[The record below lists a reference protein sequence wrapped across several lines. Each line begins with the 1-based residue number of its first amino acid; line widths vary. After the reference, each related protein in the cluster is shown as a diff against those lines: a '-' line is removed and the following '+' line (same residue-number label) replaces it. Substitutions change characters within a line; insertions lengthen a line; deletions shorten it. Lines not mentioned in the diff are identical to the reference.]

1 MSILDELVLR
11 LEDKG
16 NGTKLSIHLQNT
28 SW

>member
-1 MSILDELVLR
+1 MLDELVLR

-16 NGTKLSIHLQNT
+16 IGIKLSVCLQTT